1 MTNDAVLPD
10 GRYLGIGL
18 RHQLPQLLKGPDA
31 AVGRVLSALGLS
43 WNVRVFYHDVSS
55 RACLQCGQMYFD
67 VIHTIMRRSG
77 AQIDLPD
84 STEHPVQLAEVTDLE
99 DNISEVQL
107 WCHVR

>member
-1 MTNDAVLPD
+1 M
-10 GRYLGIGL
+10 YL
-18 RHQLPQLLKGPDA
+18 
-31 AVGRVLSALGLS
+31 
-43 WNVRVFYHDVSS
+43 
-55 RACLQCGQMYFD
+55 D

-107 WCHVR
+107 WCHVRQRANDRSRVCELVHRHRSLYTFTITGTLIATHVSYFM